1 MAVEFGNKL
10 PIMDKLMQLVG
21 ILLLFWTGL
30 IGSTNR
36 YGKKYAE

>member
-1 MAVEFGNKL
+1 
-10 PIMDKLMQLVG
+10 MDKFVQLVG
-21 ILLLFWTGL
+21 IVLLFLTGL

>member
-1 MAVEFGNKL
+1 
-10 PIMDKLMQLVG
+10 MDKLMQLVG
-21 ILLLFWTGL
+21 IMLLFLVGL